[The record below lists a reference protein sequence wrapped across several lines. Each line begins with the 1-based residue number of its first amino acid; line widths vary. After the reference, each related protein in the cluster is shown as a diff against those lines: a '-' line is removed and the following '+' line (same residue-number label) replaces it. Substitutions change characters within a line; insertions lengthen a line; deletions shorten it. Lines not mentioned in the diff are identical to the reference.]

1 MCSTVLEYEG
11 SARYLDIDELFA
23 IFNERSL
30 EDTKDVKLD
39 AWKKKTLTNNKDLTS
54 LKPPSNE
61 TINAYHST
69 VLTKAGVTQRT
80 AKSKPILREVA
91 ETSRRTTQ
99 SNARGIIAIRCKV
112 VWPSSQSFQV

>member
-99 SNARGIIAIRCKV
+99 SNACGIIAIRCKV
-112 VWPSSQSFQV
+112 VWPSSQSSQV